1 MNSKQEFR
9 IRPGRRYGVFPAS
22 LRRQNSMS
30 AQAATHHRFPH
41 LLSTIQVGPRRLRCR
56 VLVTAHEI
64 RLGDGGIPG
73 PRYAAY
79 HRARA
84 RGGAGLQITGAT
96 AIHRTGGLGSGG
108 ALTNVD
114 DSIVDGYRTLSGAVH
129 DEGGVIL
136 AQLGHSAATTHATE
150 PGAPVWAP
158 SAVTGELMRH
168 GQRAH
173 AMSADEIA
181 EIVGAFAAAA
191 ERCRKGGMDGVE
203 ILAAFGFLVAA
214 FLSPVTNR
222 RTDHYGG
229 SLDNRMRFCREV
241 VAAVRDAVGH
251 DGIVGLRI
259 PGDEIVDGG
268 LGLEEMKAVAR
279 AIESDGQLDYLNVIA
294 GTNMSRVQRAEH
306 WPPTPAPH
314 GLFVHLAAGIRSA
327 VELPVFTVG
336 RITDPAQA
344 ERILA
349 DGHADMVGMTR
360 AHVADPDL
368 IAKLRAGRDDD
379 IRPCVGANVCIRNAL
394 EGRSIRCIHNPR
406 TGRELTWGEP
416 TPAGNSLDVA
426 VVGGGPA
433 GLEAARVAALRGHR
447 VTLFEQSDHLGGQL
461 RTWTRLASASE
472 LRRIV
477 EWQQRQLERLQ
488 VRIRL
493 GHPVESA
500 ADLDGAEVVVLASGA
515 RPGPSSIEGA
525 AEHGTNLCTAHDVLD
540 SEPVSVAPSLVWD
553 RAGGG
558 AGVSAAE
565 HLAEAGCRVVLVTPS
580 TAVADDMDITT
591 RVPLYRRLYERS
603 VTMLPNSDVARV
615 DAQGVVVTNV
625 YTDHESTI
633 AGIERVVVSDAA
645 EACDELADL
654 LRRDGLRIIMAGDC
668 VSPREV
674 DVAMAEGAL
683 AARKI

>member
-1 MNSKQEFR
+1 
-9 IRPGRRYGVFPAS
+9 
-22 LRRQNSMS
+22 MS
-30 AQAATHHRFPH
+30 SESTTPSRFPN
-41 LLSTIQVGPRRLRCR
+41 LLSPIQVGPKRLRCR

-64 RLGDGGIPG
+64 RLGDGRIPG

-84 RGGAGLQITGAT
+84 RGGAGLQITGCT
-96 AIHRTGGLGSGG
+96 AIHHTGGLGSGG
-108 ALTNVD
+108 ALANVD
-114 DSIVDGYRTLSGAVH
+114 DSIIDGYRMLSGAVH

-158 SAVTGELMRH
+158 SAVAGELMRR

-173 AMSADEIA
+173 AMSVAEIA
-181 EIVGAFAAAA
+181 EIVAAFGTAA

-214 FLSPVTNR
+214 FLSPLANQ
-222 RTDHYGG
+222 RTDRYGG

-241 VAAVRDAVGH
+241 VSAVRDAVGP

-259 PGDEIVDGG
+259 PGDELVEGG
-268 LGLEEMKAVAR
+268 LEIEEMKAVAR
-279 AIESDGQLDYLNVIA
+279 VIESDGKVDYLNVIA
-294 GTNMSRVQRAEH
+294 GTNMDRLLRAEH
-306 WPPTPAPH
+306 WPPTPARH
-314 GLFVHLAAGIRSA
+314 GLFVHLAAGIHSA

-336 RITDPAQA
+336 RITDPVQA

-349 DGHADMVGMTR
+349 NGEADMVGMTR

-368 IAKLRAGRDDD
+368 IAKLREGRLDD
-379 IRPCVGANVCIRNAL
+379 IRPCVGANVCIRNGL
-394 EGRSIRCIHNPR
+394 EGRSIGCIHNPQ
-406 TGRELTWGEP
+406 TGRELTWGDP
-416 TPAGNSLDVA
+416 IPAGQSLDVA

-447 VTLFEQSDHLGGQL
+447 VTLHECSDHLGGQL
-461 RTWTRLASASE
+461 RTWTRLASKRE
-472 LRRIV
+472 MHRIV

-493 GHPVESA
+493 GHRVASTD
-500 ADLDGAEVVVLASGA
+500 DLDGAEVVVLAAGA
-515 RPGPSSIEGA
+515 LPGPVSVDGA
-525 AEHGTNLCTAHDVLD
+525 AEHGVGLCTAHDVLD
-540 SEPVSVAPSLVWD
+540 SDPVSVASTLVWD

-558 AGVSAAE
+558 AAVSAAE

-580 TAVADDMDITT
+580 MAVADDVDLTN
-591 RVPLYRRLYERS
+591 RVPLHRRLYEHS
-603 VTMLPNSDVARV
+603 VQMLPDSEVVRIA
-615 DAQGVVVTNV
+615 AEGVVVRNV
-625 YTDHESTI
+625 YTGRESTI
-633 AGIERVVVSDAA
+633 SGLERIVVCNAA
-645 EACDELADL
+645 EACDGLAEV
-654 LRRDGLRIIMAGDC
+654 LRKDGLRVLMAGDS

-683 AARKI
+683 AAREI

>member
-1 MNSKQEFR
+1 
-9 IRPGRRYGVFPAS
+9 
-22 LRRQNSMS
+22 MS
-30 AQAATHHRFPH
+30 SEPPTHPRFPH
-41 LLSTIQVGPRRLRCR
+41 LLSPIRIGPKRLRCR

-64 RLGDGGIPG
+64 RLGDGRIPG

-84 RGGAGLQITGAT
+84 RGGAGLQITGCT
-96 AIHRTGGLGSGG
+96 AVHHTGGLGSGG
-108 ALTNVD
+108 ALANVD
-114 DSIVDGYRTLSGAVH
+114 DSIVDGYRVLSGAVH
-129 DEGGVIL
+129 EEGGVIL

-158 SAVTGELMRH
+158 SAVAGELMRR

-173 AMSADEIA
+173 AMSVGEIA
-181 EIVGAFAAAA
+181 EIVDAFGAAA

-214 FLSPVTNR
+214 FLSPVANR

-229 SLDNRMRFCREV
+229 SLENRMRFCREV
-241 VAAVRDAVGH
+241 VAAVRDAVGP

-259 PGDEIVDGG
+259 PGDELVEGG
-268 LGLEEMKAVAR
+268 LEPEEMKAVAR
-279 AIESDGQLDYLNVIA
+279 AVESDGKVDYLNVIA
-294 GTNMSRVQRAEH
+294 GTNMDRLLRAEH
-306 WPPTPAPH
+306 WPPTPAQH
-314 GLFVHLAAGIRSA
+314 GLFVHLAAAIRSA

-336 RITDPAQA
+336 RITDPVQA

-349 DGHADMVGMTR
+349 DGEADMVGMTR

-368 IAKLRAGRDDD
+368 IAKLREGRLDD
-379 IRPCVGANVCIRNAL
+379 IRPCVGANVCIRNGL
-394 EGRSIRCIHNPR
+394 EGRSIGCIHNPQ
-406 TGRELTWGEP
+406 TGRELTWGDP
-416 TPAGNSLDVA
+416 VPAERSLDVA

-447 VTLFEQSDHLGGQL
+447 VTLHEQAEHLGGQL
-461 RTWTRLASASE
+461 HTWTRLDSKRE

-493 GHPVESA
+493 GHGVESA
-500 ADLDGAEVVVLASGA
+500 ADLDGAEVVVLAAGA
-515 RPGPSSIEGA
+515 RPGTVSVEGA
-525 AEHGTNLCTAHDVLD
+525 AEHGVGVCAAHDVLG
-540 SEPVSVAPSLVWD
+540 SEPVPVAPSLVWD

-558 AGVSAAE
+558 AAVSAAE
-565 HLAEAGCRVVLVTPS
+565 HLAVAGCRVVLVTPS
-580 TAVADDMDITT
+580 MAVADDVDMTN
-591 RVPLYRRLYERS
+591 RVPLYRRLYEHG
-603 VTMLPNSDVARV
+603 VTMLPNSDIARV

-625 YTDHESTI
+625 YTGRETTI
-633 AGIERVVVSDAA
+633 PGIERMVVCDAA
-645 EACDELADL
+645 EARDELADA
-654 LRRDGLRIIMAGDC
+654 LREKGLRVLTAGDC

-683 AARKI
+683 AAREI

>member
-1 MNSKQEFR
+1 
-9 IRPGRRYGVFPAS
+9 
-22 LRRQNSMS
+22 MS
-30 AQAATHHRFPH
+30 SESATHPRFPH
-41 LLSTIQVGPRRLRCR
+41 LLSPIRIGPKRLRCR

-64 RLGDGGIPG
+64 RLGDGRIPG

-84 RGGAGLQITGAT
+84 RGGAGLQITGCT
-96 AIHRTGGLGSGG
+96 AIHHTGGLGSGG
-108 ALTNVD
+108 ALANVD
-114 DSIVDGYRTLSGAVH
+114 DSIIDGYRTLSGAVH

-158 SAVTGELMRH
+158 SAVTGELMRR

-173 AMSADEIA
+173 AMSVHEIA
-181 EIVGAFAAAA
+181 EIVAAFGAAA

-214 FLSPVTNR
+214 FLSPLANR

-241 VAAVRDAVGH
+241 VSAVRDAVGP

-259 PGDEIVDGG
+259 PGEELIEGG
-268 LGLEEMKAVAR
+268 LELEEMKAVAR
-279 AIESDGQLDYLNVIA
+279 VIENDAKVDYLNVIA
-294 GTNMSRVQRAEH
+294 GTNMDRLLRAEH
-306 WPPTPAPH
+306 WPPTPARH

-336 RITDPAQA
+336 RITDPVQA

-349 DGHADMVGMTR
+349 DGDADMVGMTR

-368 IAKLRAGRDDD
+368 IAKLRDGRIDD
-379 IRPCVGANVCIRNAL
+379 IRPCVGANVCIRNGL
-394 EGRSIRCIHNPR
+394 EGRSIGCIHNPQA
-406 TGRELTWGEP
+406 GRELTWGD
-416 TPAGNSLDVA
+416 PAPARRGLDVA
-426 VVGGGPA
+426 VIGGGPA

-447 VTLFEQSDHLGGQL
+447 VTLHERSEHLGGQL
-461 RTWTRLASASE
+461 RTWTRLASKRE
-472 LRRIV
+472 LGRIV
-477 EWQQRQLERLQ
+477 KWQQRQLERLQ

-493 GHPVESA
+493 GHRVESA
-500 ADLDGAEVVVLASGA
+500 RNLDGAEVVVLATGA
-515 RPGPSSIEGA
+515 LPGPVSVDGA
-525 AEHGTNLCTAHDVLD
+525 AEHGVSLCTAHDILD
-540 SEPVSVAPSLVWD
+540 SDPISIAPSLVWD

-558 AGVSAAE
+558 AAVAAAE

-580 TAVADDMDITT
+580 MAVADDVDLTN

-603 VTMLPNSDVARV
+603 VEMLPDSEVVCV
-615 DAQGVVVTNV
+615 DADGVVVANV
-625 YTDHESTI
+625 YTGRESTI
-633 AGIERVVVSDAA
+633 SGIERVVVCNAA
-645 EACDELADL
+645 EACDALADT
-654 LRRDGLRIIMAGDC
+654 LRKAGLRVLMAGDT

-674 DVAMAEGAL
+674 DIAMAEGAL
-683 AARKI
+683 AAREI

>member
-1 MNSKQEFR
+1 
-9 IRPGRRYGVFPAS
+9 
-22 LRRQNSMS
+22 MS
-30 AQAATHHRFPH
+30 SESATHPRFPH
-41 LLSTIQVGPRRLRCR
+41 LLSPIQIGPRCLRCR

-64 RLGDGGIPG
+64 RLGDGRIPG

-79 HRARA
+79 HQARA
-84 RGGAGLQITGAT
+84 RGGAGLQITGCT
-96 AIHRTGGLGSGG
+96 AVHRTGGLGSGG
-108 ALTNVD
+108 ALANVD
-114 DSIVDGYRTLSGAVH
+114 DSIIDGYRTLSGAVH
-129 DEGGVIL
+129 EEGGVIL

-158 SAVTGELMRH
+158 SAVAGELMRH

-173 AMSADEIA
+173 AMSVGEIA
-181 EIVGAFAAAA
+181 EIVAAFGAAA

-214 FLSPVTNR
+214 FLSPLANR

-241 VAAVRDAVGH
+241 VCAARDAVGP

-259 PGDEIVDGG
+259 PGDELIEGG
-268 LGLEEMKAVAR
+268 LELDEMKAVAR
-279 AIESDGQLDYLNVIA
+279 AVESDGKVDYLNVIA
-294 GTNMSRVQRAEH
+294 GTNMDRLLRAEH
-306 WPPTPAPH
+306 WPPTPARH

-336 RITDPAQA
+336 RITDPVQA

-349 DGHADMVGMTR
+349 DGEADMVGMTR

-368 IAKLRAGRDDD
+368 IAKLREGRVDD
-379 IRPCVGANVCIRNAL
+379 IRPCVGANVCIRNGL
-394 EGRSIRCIHNPR
+394 EGRSIGCIHNPQA
-406 TGRELTWGEP
+406 GRELTWGDP
-416 TPAGNSLDVA
+416 PPAERSLDVA

-447 VTLFEQSDHLGGQL
+447 VTLFEQSGHLGGQL
-461 RTWTRLASASE
+461 RIWSRLGSKRE

-493 GHPVESA
+493 GRRVESA
-500 ADLDGAEVVVLASGA
+500 EDLGDAEVVVLAAGA
-515 RPGPSSIEGA
+515 RPGAASVEGA
-525 AEHGTNLCTAHDVLD
+525 AEHGLSVCTAHDVMV
-540 SEPVSVAPSLVWD
+540 SERVSVTPSLVWD

-558 AGVSAAE
+558 AAVSAAE
-565 HLAEAGCRVVLVTPS
+565 HLADAGCRVTLVTPS
-580 TAVADDMDITT
+580 MAVADDVDITN
-591 RVPLYRRLYERS
+591 RVPLYRKLYERS
-603 VTMLPNSDVARV
+603 VRMLPNSDVVRGDAR
-615 DAQGVVVTNV
+615 GVVVRNV
-625 YTDHESTI
+625 YTGRESTI
-633 AGIERVVVSDAA
+633 SGIERVVVSNAA
-645 EACDELADL
+645 EARDALAGV
-654 LRRDGLRIIMAGDC
+654 LRRDGLRVIMAGDC
-668 VSPREV
+668 MSPREV

-683 AARKI
+683 AAREI

>member
-1 MNSKQEFR
+1 MSPES
-9 IRPGRRYGVFPAS
+9 PA
-22 LRRQNSMS
+22 
-30 AQAATHHRFPH
+30 HPRFPH
-41 LLSTIQVGPRRLRCR
+41 LLSPIRIGPKRLRCR

-64 RLGDGGIPG
+64 RLGDGRIPG
-73 PRYAAY
+73 ARYAAY

-84 RGGAGLQITGAT
+84 RGGAGLQITGCT
-96 AIHRTGGLGSGG
+96 AIHHTGGLGSGG
-108 ALTNVD
+108 ALANID
-114 DSIVDGYRTLSGAVH
+114 DSIIDGYRVLSGAVH
-129 DEGGVIL
+129 EEGGVIL

-158 SAVTGELMRH
+158 SAVAGELMRR

-173 AMSADEIA
+173 AMSVGEIA
-181 EIVGAFAAAA
+181 EIVDAFGTAA

-214 FLSPVTNR
+214 FLSPVANR
-222 RTDHYGG
+222 RTDAYGG
-229 SLDNRMRFCREV
+229 SLENRMRFCREV
-241 VAAVRDAVGH
+241 VSAVRGAVGS

-259 PGDEIVDGG
+259 PGDELVEGG
-268 LGLEEMKAVAR
+268 LELEEMKAVAR
-279 AIESDGQLDYLNVIA
+279 AVENDGKVDYLNVIA
-294 GTNMSRVQRAEH
+294 GTNMDRLLRAEH
-306 WPPTPAPH
+306 WPPTPAQH

-336 RITDPAQA
+336 RITDPVQA

-349 DGHADMVGMTR
+349 GGEADMVGMTR

-368 IAKLRAGRDDD
+368 IAKLREGRLDDV
-379 IRPCVGANVCIRNAL
+379 RPCVGANVCIRNGL
-394 EGRSIRCIHNPR
+394 EGRSIGCIHNPQ
-406 TGRELTWGEP
+406 TGRELTWGDP
-416 TPAGNSLDVA
+416 APAGRSLDVA

-447 VTLFEQSDHLGGQL
+447 VTLHEQAEHLGGQL
-461 RTWTRLASASE
+461 RTWTRLASRRE

-500 ADLDGAEVVVLASGA
+500 ADLDEAEVVVLAAGA
-515 RPGPSSIEGA
+515 RPGPVSVEGA
-525 AEHGTNLCTAHDVLD
+525 AEHGVSVCTAHDVLD
-540 SEPVSVAPSLVWD
+540 SDPVPAAPSLIWD

-558 AGVSAAE
+558 AAVTAAE
-565 HLAEAGCRVVLVTPS
+565 HLTEAGCRVVMVTPS
-580 TAVADDMDITT
+580 MAVADDVDLTN

-603 VTMLPNSDVARV
+603 VEMLPNTEVVRT

-625 YTDHESTI
+625 YTGRESTI
-633 AGIERVVVSDAA
+633 SGIERVVVCNAA
-645 EACDELADL
+645 EACDELADA
-654 LRRDGLRIIMAGDC
+654 LRDEGLRVLTAGDC

-683 AARKI
+683 AAREI